1 MFNNATENNTFITKI
16 NVHKPQTEYSEN
28 HLAQIHVYINKQT
41 KILIQKLYSWA
52 FASPIG
58 RLPAKPFCKHV

>member
-1 MFNNATENNTFITKI
+1 MFNNTTENNTFITKI
-16 NVHKPQTEYSEN
+16 NVHKIQTEYSEN

-58 RLPAKPFCKHV
+58 RLPAKPFYKQV

>member
-1 MFNNATENNTFITKI
+1 MFNNTTENNTFITKI
-16 NVHKPQTEYSEN
+16 NVHKTQTEYSEN

-41 KILIQKLYSWA
+41 KILLQKLYSWE

-58 RLPAKPFCKHV
+58 RFHAKPFCKQV